1 MRIQLDNFFGGTPP
15 EMTCA
20 IYTLNIQRNHAK
32 QCLYY
37 KMQSEIEDGYK
48 ESIKKNVRQQTSEG
62 LGIS

>member
-1 MRIQLDNFFGGTPP
+1 MMTMRIQLDNFFGGTPP

-37 KMQSEIEDGYK
+37 RMQSKIENGYK
-48 ESIKKNVRQQTSEG
+48 GKHF
-62 LGIS
+62 

>member
-1 MRIQLDNFFGGTPP
+1 MMTMRIQLDNFFGGTPP

-48 ESIKKNVRQQTSEG
+48 ESIKKT
-62 LGIS
+62 